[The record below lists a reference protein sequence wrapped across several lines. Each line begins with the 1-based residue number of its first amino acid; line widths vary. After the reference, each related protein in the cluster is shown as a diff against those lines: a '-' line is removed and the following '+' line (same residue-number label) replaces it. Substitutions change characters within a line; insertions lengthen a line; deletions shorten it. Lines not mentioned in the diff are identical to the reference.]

1 MKGIIIAVGLDF
13 CCSGVFYIL
22 TLNFSSNVFFCFA
35 IYLSNVFVVL
45 IQAILFPNLVKVFG
59 VKYITEIYGPLV
71 IVMTAVSFLLSVIF
85 YVFAGVF
92 EKGDDFP
99 YFILTGIASFL
110 AMSSLFI
117 SITLDIK
124 QFDYSNGSNNDDTIK
139 TLELNSADAQLL
151 PTNEESKE

>member
-1 MKGIIIAVGLDF
+1 MLFLVIIGILNDKYGMKGIIIAVGLAF

-71 IVMTAVSFLLSVIF
+71 IVMTAVSFLR
-85 YVFAGVF
+85 Y
-92 EKGDDFP
+92 
-99 YFILTGIASFL
+99 ILCICR
-110 AMSSLFI
+110 
-117 SITLDIK
+117 SIRK
-124 QFDYSNGSNNDDTIK
+124 RR
-139 TLELNSADAQLL
+139 
-151 PTNEESKE
+151 